1 MTTSGEGQGAA
12 DTQGGHLTQPG
23 GGQGRFLLTCGLGS
37 ALEKEELTG
46 EHMRE
51 SSPGRGNS
59 AGRGREPKNAEHILG
74 AFSYID

>member
-1 MTTSGEGQGAA
+1 MATSGEGQGAA

-23 GGQGRFLLTCGLGS
+23 GGQGRFLLTCGLGL

-51 SSPGRGNS
+51 SAPGRGNS
-59 AGRGREPKNAEHILG
+59 TGEAGSPRMQSTFWEH
-74 AFSYID
+74 SVT